1 MLQSL
6 FAFFEYMPGFNDA
19 LGGGILIFARFL
31 GFLLL
36 APIIGRKEIP
46 SLIKLPLAMLITFI
60 FVGVLKPESPPAE
73 TSMLLSIFL
82 NFVFGS
88 LLGFIANCIF
98 ATINAAGDMM
108 NMQMGL
114 SSAVMFDPSTRSQSS
129 VLGRFFSLFGIV
141 VFIHIGGLYWLF
153 DAFARSFE
161 IYPLYAT
168 GFPMQELLNL
178 EYLSLLT
185 ANVLYIGLQIAA
197 PVLLATLGMD
207 IILGIISKT
216 APQVNVFQLSFL
228 FKPLLGAAIM
238 ILILPMLYNIIADYF
253 NYYSLFY
260 G

>member
-1 MLQSL
+1 MLESL
-6 FAFFEYMPGFNDA
+6 FAFFEYIPDFNDA
-19 LGGGILIFARFL
+19 LGGGILIFVRFL

-46 SLIKLPLAMLITFI
+46 ALVKIPLTMLLTVI
-60 FVGVLKPESPPAE
+60 FVGVLKPEAPPA
-73 TSMLLSIFL
+73 SSSLVLSIFL

-88 LLGFIANCIF
+88 ILGFIANVIF

-141 VFIHIGGLYWLF
+141 VFMHMGGLYWMF

-161 IYPLYAT
+161 VYPLYAT
-168 GFPMQELLNL
+168 GFPIQEILNL

-238 ILILPMLYNIIADYF
+238 VIILPMLYNIISDYF
-253 NYYSLFY
+253 SYYSMFY